1 MTQPEEKKPLER
13 ARIPLLR
20 QASQL
25 LSYLLHPFVVPLYL
39 LLVLLFSRSIYAYF
53 PLGVKGYLIGM
64 GVLFC
69 WIVPGLSLL
78 LLRHFGLLDNL
89 QIQERRERIIPLL
102 IGASSYLACALIFAR
117 VPSLMLMSKMMM
129 GASGCAL
136 LTLLT
141 TLKWKISLHLTCLGG
156 ATALMAILTIGG
168 VLQPLYPLLIA
179 ILSSGLLASARLSLG
194 CHNGYQILAGYFGGF
209 LVMSLALLL

>member
-13 ARIPLLR
+13 ARIPRLR

-39 LLVLLFSRSIYAYF
+39 LLVLLFSQSIYAYF

-179 ILSSGLLASARLSLG
+179 ILCSGLLASARLSLG
-194 CHNGYQILAGYFGGF
+194 CHNGYQILAGYCGGF